1 MSGGSRLYVD
11 ISSHQGTPN
20 LRAYWD
26 AGYRELMM
34 KASEGTGY
42 WWPLMQQLARQWHS
56 FGPDARVG
64 YYHWLYSTHSA
75 AAQHLLFWSRVQPVF
90 RTGDW
95 LMVDF
100 EDVAPARWRSD
111 ADTLP
116 VLREFVRF
124 CRQHAE
130 THVYSGNW
138 YLANMPL
145 CRAYLRSQLVVMSDY
160 SHDEP
165 GNPYGL
171 TYVAHQFT
179 DRAIV
184 PGFAGPVDC
193 NRWLLPLTG
202 PGESAAGSGAP
213 VPVPAEG
220 GTDMPL
226 SEQEWS
232 RLTTIV
238 NTAAGASAHAAATLV
253 HQDAAGTYGRVAD
266 IVNNWLAN
274 DALVKRV
281 CLGVGGALPGV
292 PSTGHNLPGAEG
304 QIRLALDAA
313 ATRIIAAM
321 PSSSAG
327 AVNLQ
332 PILDELAKLA
342 GAVRDVPG
350 DTRAAFT
357 AQPLR

>member
-1 MSGGSRLYVD
+1 MSGGDGRRLYID
-11 ISSHQGTPN
+11 ISSHQGTPD
-20 LRAYWD
+20 LRAYWN

-42 WWPLMQQLARQWHS
+42 WWPLMQQLAREWHS

-64 YYHWLYSTHSA
+64 YYHWLYATVSA

-90 RTGDW
+90 RAGDW

-100 EDVAPARWRSD
+100 EDVAPARWRPD

-116 VLREFVRF
+116 VLREFVRL

-130 THVYSGNW
+130 THVYTGNW
-138 YLANMPL
+138 FLANLPL

-165 GNPYGL
+165 ANPYGL

-179 DRAIV
+179 DRATV
-184 PGFAGPVDC
+184 PGISGPVDC
-193 NRWLLPLTG
+193 NRWLGALP
-202 PGESAAGSGAP
+202 ASGTP
-213 VPVPAEG
+213 IPVPAESG
-220 GTDMPL
+220 AEMT
-226 SEQEWS
+226 EEEWA

-238 NTAAGASAHAAATLV
+238 NTAAGAAAHAAATLV
-253 HQDAAGTYGRVAD
+253 HQDAGGTYGRVAD

-274 DALVKRV
+274 DALVNRV

-304 QIRLALDAA
+304 QIKRALDAA

-321 PSSSAG
+321 PPAG
-327 AVNLQ
+327 ASADLQ
-332 PILDELAKLA
+332 PILDELARLA
-342 GAVRDVPG
+342 EAVQAIPG

-357 AQPLR
+357 AHPLT